1 VDAFAGLFGV
11 ESSVPP
17 EAGAR
22 IASLHRNEIIGPT
35 RKNAPFL
42 RQSGGMSMKLV
53 AALLVLAAV
62 PAPGVALA
70 GERMFGFE
78 MEKTF
83 SDQTLDGIY
92 DNGSFFSET
101 YFEDGS
107 IRYHDIEGADSG
119 QWSVEDDTFCTFYES
134 SSGAC
139 FFVER
144 DGENCFTFFLALEGD
159 GGALVPDTSWTS
171 RGWRRG
177 AESTCD
183 TPPGA
188 EI

>member
-1 VDAFAGLFGV
+1 
-11 ESSVPP
+11 
-17 EAGAR
+17 
-22 IASLHRNEIIGPT
+22 
-35 RKNAPFL
+35 
-42 RQSGGMSMKLV
+42 MSMSLRAAMMILALV
-53 AALLVLAAV
+53 AATPPAA
-62 PAPGVALA
+62 A

-83 SDQTLDGIY
+83 SGQTLDGIY
-92 DNGSFFSET
+92 ENGSFFSET

-107 IRYHDIEGADSG
+107 IRYHDVQGADSG
-119 QWSVEDDTFCTFYES
+119 EWSVEEDTFCTFYEAA
-134 SSGAC
+134 SGAC

-144 DGENCFTFFLALEGD
+144 DGDNCFTFFQAVAGD
-159 GGALVPDTSWTS
+159 GGKMVPSADWTS

-177 AESTCD
+177 EDSTCD

>member
-1 VDAFAGLFGV
+1 
-11 ESSVPP
+11 
-17 EAGAR
+17 
-22 IASLHRNEIIGPT
+22 
-35 RKNAPFL
+35 
-42 RQSGGMSMKLV
+42 MSMN
-53 AALLVLAAV
+53 LLAVLAAFAV
-62 PAPGVALA
+62 VALPAASQA
-70 GERMFGFE
+70 GERLFGFE

-83 SDQTLDGIY
+83 SGQTFDGIY
-92 DNGSFFSET
+92 ENGGFFSET

-119 QWSVEDDTFCTFYES
+119 QWSVEQDTFCTFYES

-144 DGENCFTFFLALEGD
+144 DGANCYTFFQAVED
-159 GGALVPDTSWTS
+159 AGGKRVPNAEWTS

-183 TPPGA
+183 SPPGA

>member
-1 VDAFAGLFGV
+1 MDG
-11 ESSVPP
+11 
-17 EAGAR
+17 
-22 IASLHRNEIIGPT
+22 NEIIGRI
-35 RKNAPFL
+35 RKNAQLL
-42 RQSGGMSMKLV
+42 RQSRAMSMNLRFS
-53 AALLVLAAV
+53 AALIALAAL
-62 PAPGVALA
+62 PASAVA

-83 SDQTLDGIY
+83 SGQTLDGIY
-92 DNGSFFSET
+92 ENGSFFSET

-107 IRYHDIEGADSG
+107 IRYHDVQGADSG
-119 QWSVEDDTFCTFYES
+119 AWSVEDDTFCTFYEGAA
-134 SSGAC
+134 GAC

-144 DGENCFTFFLALEGD
+144 DGDNCFTFFQAVEGE
-159 GGALVPDTSWTS
+159 GGAMAPSRTWTS

>member
-1 VDAFAGLFGV
+1 MSMNLRAATAILAGL
-11 ESSVPP
+11 
-17 EAGAR
+17 
-22 IASLHRNEIIGPT
+22 
-35 RKNAPFL
+35 
-42 RQSGGMSMKLV
+42 
-53 AALLVLAAV
+53 AL
-62 PAPGVALA
+62 PAPAIA

-78 MEKTF
+78 MEKAF
-83 SDQTLDGIY
+83 SGQTLDGIY
-92 DNGSFFSET
+92 EDGSFFSET

-107 IRYHDIEGADSG
+107 IRYHDVQGADSG

-144 DGENCFTFFLALEGD
+144 NGDNCFTFFEAVEGD
-159 GGALVPDTSWTS
+159 GGRLEPGKTWTS

-177 AESTCD
+177 EDSTCD

>member
-1 VDAFAGLFGV
+1 M
-11 ESSVPP
+11 
-17 EAGAR
+17 
-22 IASLHRNEIIGPT
+22 N
-35 RKNAPFL
+35 L
-42 RQSGGMSMKLV
+42 RTPATIL
-53 AALLVLAAV
+53 ALLIAPAA
-62 PAPGVALA
+62 ALA

-83 SDQTLDGIY
+83 SGRTLDGVY
-92 DNGSFFSET
+92 ENGSFFSET

-119 QWSVEDDTFCTFYES
+119 QWAVEDDTFCTFYES
-134 SSGAC
+134 AAGAC

-144 DGENCFTFFLALEGD
+144 DGENCFTFYQALEGD
-159 GGALVPDTSWTS
+159 GGRLVPDTEWTS

-177 AESTCD
+177 ADSTCD